1 MNIEYQL
8 TKTYIYLY
16 LENQQ
21 FCTYGIDA
29 INRSTAKIQSQISDV
44 SLDKSFVQ
52 QVIDL
57 LNSAEVELCHFAE
70 VVEDELNK

>member
-8 TKTYIYLY
+8 TKTYIY

-57 LNSAEVELCHFAE
+57 LN
-70 VVEDELNK
+70 

>member
-8 TKTYIYLY
+8 TKTYIYL
-16 LENQQ
+16 ENQQ
-21 FCTYGIDA
+21 FYTYGIDA